1 MAHSA
6 QRNPLQSGVGRR
18 GKMRPM
24 DRRPSPG
31 FTLVEVLLA
40 VAIVAVLTFVAA
52 PSYSSYVE
60 RTRVNQAIIDIV
72 AISAQI
78 KAFELDN
85 RDVPDNLSQIGAAG
99 KLDPWGRPYVY
110 LAFRQPKD
118 KGKARKD
125 KNLVPINS
133 DFDLYSVGKDGDS
146 SAPLT
151 AKPSRDDV
159 VRANDGAF
167 VGLASDYTQ

>member
-1 MAHSA
+1 
-6 QRNPLQSGVGRR
+6 
-18 GKMRPM
+18 M
-24 DRRPSPG
+24 DRRPSPE
-31 FTLVEVLLA
+31 FTLVEILLV

-85 RDVPDNLSQIGAAG
+85 RDFPDDLSQIGAAG
-99 KLDPWGRPYVY
+99 KLDPWGRPYAY
-110 LAFRQPKD
+110 SAFRTPKD
-118 KGKARKD
+118 KGHARKD
-125 KNLVPINS
+125 HNLVPINS
-133 DFDLYSVGKDGDS
+133 DFDLYSVGKDGKS
-146 SAPLT
+146 TAPLT
-151 AKPSRDDV
+151 AKASRDDV